1 MAKKLSL
8 PNSVESRDRTG
19 IVQKTELE
27 DIAQKR
33 QLAKKMAQ
41 EKSRVRTMAKQ
52 QALAERIASAT
63 EQVMASIEESNS
75 AVLEFS
81 KLMNDLADSGT
92 KIKEEA
98 GELHEKASEIDQTAT
113 QLLADFKALYND
125 AQIGVTALK
134 DSIKGMADMLNQLKE
149 SAGKNSQSGQRIGEL
164 EAQSRQIDD
173 IVQAVVMIADQTNL
187 LALNAAIEA
196 ARAGEHGRGFA
207 VVADEVRNLA
217 EISERSARDIRG
229 VVDKIRTEIEDIVKD
244 INEVVADFQGW
255 EKMTEDA
262 YGKFTEID
270 QKFGRYSEIINED
283 TQLVEELKGKSR
295 ELLAGSEAIAAAVKQ
310 ADIGI
315 EESAKAVAEQ
325 SKGMSEINS
334 ATHDLTEMAE
344 ELKVSTNINK
354 SAEEVAAT
362 AEELSANIEEIS
374 SSATEIASVLVQMNE
389 GTNTAANEAENAMT
403 MMQQAESIRVNV
415 ADLAVEAGG
424 LLNEIT
430 QLLSDGRALARDVWM
445 GVQGRVK
452 HYSTINS
459 SVESLQAKIQ
469 QIDKIVGTINNV
481 SIQTNMLAV
490 NGFVEAATAGEHGR
504 GFSVVAGDIRN
515 LANESAENADK
526 IKDLIQDIHSQMDK
540 VVVEVSLSETASKK
554 ADETMYGTARYNTAV
569 TQQVETITANRVKV
583 AEGLNLIK
591 DALEKGLAAGTAASE
606 EIGHGAR
613 QVAEASN
620 VAAEQAKAIDEQA
633 KAIEDIAAIADEM
646 QQDS

>member
-1 MAKKLSL
+1 MAKKLAL
-8 PNSVESRDRTG
+8 PNSAVARDKTG
-19 IVQKTELE
+19 IIPKTDYE
-27 DIAQKR
+27 DIAYKR
-33 QLAKKMAQ
+33 QQAQKMAQ

-52 QALAERIASAT
+52 QALAERIASAS
-63 EQVMASIEESNS
+63 EQVLASIEESNS

-81 KLMNDLADSGT
+81 KLMNALADSGT

-98 GELHEKASEIDQTAT
+98 SELHEKAAEIDQTASN
-113 QLLADFKALYND
+113 LLADFKKLHND
-125 AQIGVTALK
+125 AQIGVSALK
-134 DSIKGMADMLNQLKE
+134 DSIKGMGDMLTQLKE

-229 VVDKIRTEIEDIVKD
+229 VVDKIRTEIEEIVKD
-244 INEVVADFQGW
+244 INEVVIDFQGW
-255 EKMTEDA
+255 EKMTEQA
-262 YGKFTEID
+262 YGKFNDID
-270 QKFGRYSEIINED
+270 QKFIRYTEIINED
-283 TQLVEELKGKSR
+283 ATLVEELKGKSR
-295 ELLAGSEAIAAAVKQ
+295 ELLAGSEAIAAAAKQ
-310 ADIGI
+310 AEIGI

-374 SSATEIASVLVQMNE
+374 SSATEIASVLVQMND
-389 GTNTAANEAENAMT
+389 GINTAADEAQNST
-403 MMQQAESIRVNV
+403 IMMQQADGFRVSVVN
-415 ADLAVEAGG
+415 LTTEAGG
-424 LLNEIT
+424 LLNEIN
-430 QLLSDGRALARDVWM
+430 QLLLDGRTLAREVWL

-452 HYSTINS
+452 HYGTINS
-459 SVESLQAKIQ
+459 SVESLQAKIR

-515 LANESAENADK
+515 LASESAENADK

-540 VVVEVSLSETASKK
+540 VVVEVSLSEAASKK

-569 TQQVETITANRVKV
+569 TQQVETITTNRVRIG
-583 AEGLNLIK
+583 EGLNLIK
-591 DALEKGLAAGTAASE
+591 DALEKGLIASTAAVE
-606 EIGHGAR
+606 EINHGA
-613 QVAEASN
+613 QQIEEASN

-646 QQDS
+646 QQE

>member
-1 MAKKLSL
+1 
-8 PNSVESRDRTG
+8 
-19 IVQKTELE
+19 
-27 DIAQKR
+27 
-33 QLAKKMAQ
+33 
-41 EKSRVRTMAKQ
+41 
-52 QALAERIASAT
+52 
-63 EQVMASIEESNS
+63 
-75 AVLEFS
+75 
-81 KLMNDLADSGT
+81 
-92 KIKEEA
+92 
-98 GELHEKASEIDQTAT
+98 
-113 QLLADFKALYND
+113 
-125 AQIGVTALK
+125 
-134 DSIKGMADMLNQLKE
+134 
-149 SAGKNSQSGQRIGEL
+149 
-164 EAQSRQIDD
+164 
-173 IVQAVVMIADQTNL
+173 
-187 LALNAAIEA
+187 
-196 ARAGEHGRGFA
+196 
-207 VVADEVRNLA
+207 
-217 EISERSARDIRG
+217 
-229 VVDKIRTEIEDIVKD
+229 
-244 INEVVADFQGW
+244 
-255 EKMTEDA
+255 
-262 YGKFTEID
+262 
-270 QKFGRYSEIINED
+270 
-283 TQLVEELKGKSR
+283 
-295 ELLAGSEAIAAAVKQ
+295 
-310 ADIGI
+310 
-315 EESAKAVAEQ
+315 
-325 SKGMSEINS
+325 MSEINS

>member
-33 QLAKKMAQ
+33 QLAQKMAL
-41 EKSRVRTMAKQ
+41 EKSRARTMAKQ

-98 GELHEKASEIDQTAT
+98 GELHEKAAEIDQTAT
-113 QLLADFKALYND
+113 QLLADFKSLYND
-125 AQIGVTALK
+125 AQIGVSALK

-262 YGKFTEID
+262 YSKFTEIGH
-270 QKFGRYSEIINED
+270 KFDRYSEIINQD

-295 ELLAGSEAIAAAVKQ
+295 ELLAGSEAIAAAAKQ
-310 ADIGI
+310 AEIGI

-374 SSATEIASVLVQMNE
+374 SSATEIASVLVQMNV
-389 GTNTAANEAENAMT
+389 GINTAAGEAENAMN
-403 MMQQAESIRVNV
+403 MMQQAESFRVNV
-415 ADLAVEAGG
+415 AELAVEAGG
-424 LLNEIT
+424 LLNEIA
-430 QLLSDGRALARDVWM
+430 QLLAEGRGLAREVWM

-459 SVESLQAKIQ
+459 SVESLQAKIR

-540 VVVEVSLSETASKK
+540 VVADVSLSEASSKK

-569 TQQVETITANRVKV
+569 TQQVETITANRVRIG
-583 AEGLNLIK
+583 EGLNLIK
-591 DALEKGLAAGTAASE
+591 EALEKGLAAATAAVE
-606 EIGHGAR
+606 EINHGA
-613 QVAEASN
+613 QQIKEASN

-633 KAIEDIAAIADEM
+633 RAIEDIAAIADEM
-646 QQDS
+646 QQDG

>member
-8 PNSVESRDRTG
+8 PNSVETRDRTG
-19 IVQKTELE
+19 IVQKTEYE
-27 DIAQKR
+27 DIAYKR
-33 QLAKKMAQ
+33 QQAKKMAQ

-63 EQVMASIEESNS
+63 EEVMASIEESNS

-92 KIKEEA
+92 RIKEEA
-98 GELHEKASEIDQTAT
+98 SELNDKASEIDQTAT
-113 QLLADFKALYND
+113 NLLTDFNTLYND

-134 DSIKGMADMLNQLKE
+134 DSIKGMGDMLTQLKE

-229 VVDKIRTEIEDIVKD
+229 VVDKIRTEIEEIVKD

-255 EKMTEDA
+255 ETMTEEA

-270 QKFGRYSEIINED
+270 QRFGRYSDIINEAAK
-283 TQLVEELKGKSR
+283 LVEELKSKSR
-295 ELLAGSEAIAAAVKQ
+295 ELLVGSEAIAAAAKQ
-310 ADIGI
+310 SEIGI

-374 SSATEIASVLVQMNE
+374 SSATEIASVLVQMSD
-389 GTNTAANEAENAMT
+389 GINTAADEAQNAT
-403 MMQQAESIRVNV
+403 IMMQEADGFRMSVVN
-415 ADLAVEAGG
+415 LTTEAGG

-430 QLLSDGRALARDVWM
+430 QLLLDGRALAREVWM

-452 HYSTINS
+452 HYTTINA
-459 SVESLQAKIQ
+459 SVESLQAKIR

-515 LANESAENADK
+515 LASESAENADK

-540 VVVEVSLSETASKK
+540 VVVEVSLSEAASKK

-569 TQQVETITANRVKV
+569 TQQVETITTNRVRIG
-583 AEGLNLIK
+583 EGLNLIK
-591 DALEKGLAAGTAASE
+591 DALEKGLVAATAAAE
-606 EIGHGAR
+606 EINQGVQ
-613 QVAEASN
+613 QVNEASN

>member
-8 PNSVESRDRTG
+8 PNSVETRDRTG
-19 IVQKTELE
+19 IVQKTEYE
-27 DIAQKR
+27 DIAYKR
-33 QLAKKMAQ
+33 QQAKKMAQ

-63 EQVMASIEESNS
+63 EEVMASIEESNS

-92 KIKEEA
+92 RIKEEA
-98 GELHEKASEIDQTAT
+98 GELNDKASEIDQTAT
-113 QLLADFKALYND
+113 NLLTDFNTLYND
-125 AQIGVTALK
+125 AQIGVNALK
-134 DSIKGMADMLNQLKE
+134 DSIKGMGDMLTQLKE

-229 VVDKIRTEIEDIVKD
+229 VVDKIRTEIEEIVKD

-255 EKMTEDA
+255 ETMTEEA

-270 QKFGRYSEIINED
+270 QRFGRYSDIINEAAK
-283 TQLVEELKGKSR
+283 LVEELKSKSR
-295 ELLAGSEAIAAAVKQ
+295 ELLVGSEAIAAAAKQ
-310 ADIGI
+310 SEIGI

-374 SSATEIASVLVQMNE
+374 SSATEIASVLVQMSD
-389 GTNTAANEAENAMT
+389 GINTAADEAQNAT
-403 MMQQAESIRVNV
+403 IMMQEADGFRMSVVN
-415 ADLAVEAGG
+415 LTTEAGG

-430 QLLSDGRALARDVWM
+430 QLLLDGRTLAREVWM

-452 HYSTINS
+452 HYTTINA
-459 SVESLQAKIQ
+459 SVESLQAKIR

-515 LANESAENADK
+515 LASESAENADK

-540 VVVEVSLSETASKK
+540 VVVEVSLSEAASKK

-569 TQQVETITANRVKV
+569 TQQVETITTNRVRIG
-583 AEGLNLIK
+583 EGLNLIK
-591 DALEKGLAAGTAASE
+591 DALEKGLVAATAAAE
-606 EIGHGAR
+606 EINQGVQ
-613 QVAEASN
+613 QVNEASN

>member
-8 PNSVESRDRTG
+8 PNSVETRDRTG
-19 IVQKTELE
+19 IVQKAEYE
-27 DIAQKR
+27 DIAHKR
-33 QLAKKMAQ
+33 QQAKKMAQ

-63 EQVMASIEESNS
+63 EEVMASIEESNS

-92 KIKEEA
+92 RIKEEA
-98 GELHEKASEIDQTAT
+98 SELNDKASEIDQTAT
-113 QLLADFKALYND
+113 NLLTDFNTLYND

-134 DSIKGMADMLNQLKE
+134 DSIKGMGDMLTQLKE

-229 VVDKIRTEIEDIVKD
+229 VVDKIRVEIEEIVKD

-255 EKMTEDA
+255 EKMTEEA

-270 QKFGRYSEIINED
+270 HRFARYSDIINEAAK
-283 TQLVEELKGKSR
+283 LVEDLKGKSR
-295 ELLAGSEAIAAAVKQ
+295 ELLAGSEAIAAAAKQ
-310 ADIGI
+310 AEIGI
-315 EESAKAVAEQ
+315 DESAKAVAEQ

-374 SSATEIASVLVQMNE
+374 SSATEIASVLVQMSQ
-389 GTNTAANEAENAMT
+389 GINTAANEAQNAT
-403 MMQQAESIRVNV
+403 IMMQDADGFRMSVVN
-415 ADLAVEAGG
+415 LSTEAGG
-424 LLNEIT
+424 LLDEIT
-430 QLLSDGRALARDVWM
+430 QLLSDGRALAREVWM

-452 HYSTINS
+452 HYATINT
-459 SVESLQAKIQ
+459 SVESLQAKIR

-515 LANESAENADK
+515 LASESAENADK

-540 VVVEVSLSETASKK
+540 VVVEVSLSEAASKK

-569 TQQVETITANRVKV
+569 TQQVETITTNRVRI
-583 AEGLNLIK
+583 AEGLNSIK
-591 DALEKGLAAGTAASE
+591 DALEKGLIAATAAVE
-606 EIGHGAR
+606 AINQGAR
-613 QVAEASN
+613 QVKEASN

-633 KAIEDIAAIADEM
+633 RAIEDIAAIADEM
-646 QQDS
+646 QQDN

>member
-8 PNSVESRDRTG
+8 PNSVETRDRTG
-19 IVQKTELE
+19 IVQKKEYE
-27 DIAQKR
+27 DIAYKR
-33 QLAKKMAQ
+33 QQAKKMAQ

-63 EQVMASIEESNS
+63 EEVMASIEESNS

-92 KIKEEA
+92 RIKEEA
-98 GELHEKASEIDQTAT
+98 SELNDKASEIDQTAT
-113 QLLADFKALYND
+113 NLLTDFNTLYND

-134 DSIKGMADMLNQLKE
+134 DSIKGMGDMLTQLKE

-229 VVDKIRTEIEDIVKD
+229 VVDKIRTEIEEIVKD

-255 EKMTEDA
+255 ETMTEEA

-270 QKFGRYSEIINED
+270 QRFGRYSDIINEAAK
-283 TQLVEELKGKSR
+283 LVEELKSKSR
-295 ELLAGSEAIAAAVKQ
+295 ELLVGSEAIAAAAKQ
-310 ADIGI
+310 SEIGI

-374 SSATEIASVLVQMNE
+374 SSATEIASVLVQMSD
-389 GTNTAANEAENAMT
+389 GINTAADEAQNAT
-403 MMQQAESIRVNV
+403 IMMQEADGFRMSVVN
-415 ADLAVEAGG
+415 LTTEAGG

-430 QLLSDGRALARDVWM
+430 QLLLDGRALAREVWM

-452 HYSTINS
+452 HYTTINA
-459 SVESLQAKIQ
+459 SVESLQAKIR

-515 LANESAENADK
+515 LASESAENADK

-540 VVVEVSLSETASKK
+540 VVVEVSLSEAASKK

-569 TQQVETITANRVKV
+569 TQQVETITTNRVRIG
-583 AEGLNLIK
+583 EGLNLIK
-591 DALEKGLAAGTAASE
+591 DALEKGLVAATAAAE
-606 EIGHGAR
+606 EINQGVQ
-613 QVAEASN
+613 QVNEASN